1 MKASSVWDELVLY
14 VCASSLVSLAFAG
27 LTRALQGVRAPSN
40 ALLRALEWSRV
51 SAAASAWFSV
61 SVSFTIFNKY
71 FMGYWKGEG
80 FPFPI
85 LATATHML
93 LKVVISRAWL
103 AFYGKRLFA
112 ETEGLPPLPQGVFCQ
127 MVLPIGVLTAL
138 DVMLS
143 NLGIMHAPLSLY
155 TAIKSTAPVFCFFF
169 GVLLH
174 IETFSVPVFL
184 SLLGIA
190 GGLAV
195 AVISAVDATWFGV
208 VLCLSAA
215 ASGGLRWTLTQ
226 MLLKA
231 DSPSSSHFMVAI
243 YRFAPSSALAMLPL
257 ALSLELPG
265 FVRDYAPSHSSS
277 LLLEAG
283 AITCAGGLISF
294 LLIAVE
300 LRLLALTSS
309 LTLGVLGTLKE
320 ALQISMG
327 MFIFGEHL
335 GVKTTAGLG
344 VSVLCGCLYRIFKQ
358 RQERADSYSKLAQD
372 ETGALLLE
380 LSSVFSRTDFRD
392 LEGEEEDEEEE
403 AEDDE
408 GQEGKEERSKD

>member
-1 MKASSVWDELVLY
+1 
-14 VCASSLVSLAFAG
+14 
-27 LTRALQGVRAPSN
+27 
-40 ALLRALEWSRV
+40 
-51 SAAASAWFSV
+51 
-61 SVSFTIFNKY
+61 
-71 FMGYWKGEG
+71 
-80 FPFPI
+80 
-85 LATATHML
+85 
-93 LKVVISRAWL
+93 
-103 AFYGKRLFA
+103 
-112 ETEGLPPLPQGVFCQ
+112 

-143 NLGIMHAPLSLY
+143 NLGIMYAPLSLY

-174 IETFSVPVFL
+174 IETFSTPVFL

-195 AVISAVDATWFGV
+195 AVVSSVDATGAGV
-208 VLCLSAA
+208 LLCLSAA

-231 DSPSSSHFMVAI
+231 DPPSSSHFMVAI

-257 ALSLELPG
+257 ALMLELP
-265 FVRDYAPSHSSS
+265 RMAQQYAPTHSSS
-277 LLLEAG
+277 VLLEAG

-300 LRLLALTSS
+300 LRLLTLTSS

-320 ALQISMG
+320 ALQISLG
-327 MFIFGEHL
+327 MVIFGEHL
-335 GVKTTAGLG
+335 SAKTAAGLG
-344 VSVLCGCLYRIFKQ
+344 VSVLCGCLYRVFKQ
-358 RQERADSYSKLAQD
+358 RREQAESYSKLAQD

-380 LSSVFSRTDFRD
+380 LSSVFSRTDLRD
-392 LEGEEEDEEEE
+392 LEGEEDEDEEE
-403 AEDDE
+403 
-408 GQEGKEERSKD
+408 KEEREKS